1 MKKMMLL
8 GILLGSTLHAKDK
21 VTIKNNTNKP
31 ISYQLN
37 DTRDGIHAASGTIAA
52 QTHNVA
58 GKLDLE
64 LDRADVK
71 SIELS
76 EPKSGWGTTVDLKN
90 RHRYYHVKYIKGQYR
105 VIAADA

>member
-21 VTIKNNTNKP
+21 VTMKNNTHEP

-37 DTRDGIHAASGTIAA
+37 DASNGHAVSGTISA

-58 GKLDLE
+58 GTLNLE

-76 EPKSGWGTTVDLKN
+76 EPKSGWTTTVDLKN
-90 RHRYYHVKYIKGQYR
+90 RHRYYHIKYIKGQYR

>member
-8 GILLGSTLHAKDK
+8 GILLGSTLHANHT
-21 VTIKNNTNKP
+21 VTIKNNTHEP

-37 DTRDGIHAASGTIAA
+37 DTITGNAVSGIVAA

-71 SIELS
+71 SIKLS
-76 EPKSGWGTTVDLKN
+76 EPKSGWTTTVDLKN
-90 RHRYYHVKYIKGQYR
+90 RHRYYHIKYMKGQYR